1 MAGQRPSRLV
11 AILGTSLAAVL
22 PVQAQDGGQ
31 NGGLSYG
38 FTFDEKFEY
47 ITNPGFASPA
57 APSILSATTALG
69 FSASS
74 ATQIDSLSF
83 DLSYDLQALR
93 EGGGGI
99 EIEPGRPHLSFGY
112 SREAA
117 NSALD
122 IGLSYDHD
130 RVETLR
136 PIEDFIGEDGVI
148 ILPEDPEDL
157 VGTGDRFAY
166 GASARLELGREAPL
180 GFTLQASMDRIDYA
194 DVTDPDLVDRN
205 ETSLGATA
213 RLTLSP
219 VTSASLGLSYDI
231 TEENN
236 VSTTSR
242 NLSLGLS
249 QEISPV
255 LRLSG
260 DLGYDLDSGDLST
273 GADIDYALATGGL
286 QLSLGLDA
294 VALSWQQSMATGA
307 VSAKASYEGG
317 DSQTT
322 VLAAGYSHALSE
334 ISGVNFGLSYTD
346 TRDPAANDVRRAEL
360 SASYG
365 LAVSADWALQAGLY
379 YGLRDEETV
388 GQSSSSAIFVTLS
401 RDFDFLK

>member
-1 MAGQRPSRLV
+1 VAGQRPSRLF

-22 PVQAQDGGQ
+22 PVQAQDGG
-31 NGGLSYG
+31 LSYG

-47 ITNPGFASPA
+47 VVNPGFETPA

-74 ATQIDSLSF
+74 ATQIDSLRF

-93 EGGGGI
+93 QGGGGI
-99 EIEPGRPHLSFGY
+99 TIEPGRPHLSFGY

-117 NSALD
+117 NAALD

-130 RVETLR
+130 RIETLR

-157 VGTGDRFAY
+157 VGSGDRLAY
-166 GASARLELGREAPL
+166 GAHARLELGREAPL
-180 GFTLQASMDRIDYA
+180 GFSLRASMDRIDYA

-205 ETSLGATA
+205 ETSLGAA
-213 RLTLSP
+213 LRLDLSP
-219 VTSASLGLSYDI
+219 LTQASLGLSYDI

-236 VSTTSR
+236 VSTTARSLDLGVTQA
-242 NLSLGLS
+242 LSPVLGLS
-249 QEISPV
+249 
-255 LRLSG
+255 G
-260 DLGYDLDSGDLST
+260 TLGYDIDTGETTL

-286 QLSLGLDA
+286 QLSLGLDD
-294 VALSWQQSMATGA
+294 VALSWQQVMAT
-307 VSAKASYEGG
+307 SAISARASYEGG
-317 DSQTT
+317 SVQTS
-322 VLAAGYSHALSE
+322 VLALGYSHALSE

-346 TRDPAANDVRRAEL
+346 TQDPGANDVRRAEL

-365 LAVSADWALQAGLY
+365 LSVSEDWALQAGLY
-379 YGLRDEETV
+379 YGLRDEESV
-388 GQSSSSAIFVTLS
+388 GQSTSSALFVTLS
-401 RDFDFLK
+401 RDFDFLR